1 MFFFQC
7 CETHKKLARVLEKD
21 EESMKKVFANFH
33 KDMQSLNSRLASKLK
48 EIKDIVSVVFAF
60 CWLSDV

>member
-1 MFFFQC
+1 
-7 CETHKKLARVLEKD
+7 
-21 EESMKKVFANFH
+21 MKKVFSNFH

-60 CWLSDV
+60 CWLSDVQIA